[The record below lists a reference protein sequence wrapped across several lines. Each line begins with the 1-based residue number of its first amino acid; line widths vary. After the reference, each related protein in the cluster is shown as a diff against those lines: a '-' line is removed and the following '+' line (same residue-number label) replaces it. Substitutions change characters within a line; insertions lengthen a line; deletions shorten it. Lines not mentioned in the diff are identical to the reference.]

1 MKDNRA
7 YILLAI
13 IITLTVAIAGVGGA
27 STAKISLD
35 PSKVEDIDPGGTF
48 NTDIIIT
55 DVNNLYAWQ
64 VRLNFDADVVQVD
77 NVTEGPFLGSTGNE
91 TFFSPPNIN
100 NDKGYM
106 IIGGTFMVPF
116 PEEGVTGNGVLATIV
131 FSVTGQGTI
140 TLEFDDAHDAH
151 GDALFT
157 YLREVQW
164 IGGEGEKVPLSRD
177 LENGTFS
184 NGGQPVLSL
193 PLIIA
198 VVVIVA
204 LCGIGAFYYMRRR
217 RT

>member
-1 MKDNRA
+1 M
-7 YILLAI
+7 
-13 IITLTVAIAGVGGA
+13 GGA

-35 PSKVEDIDPGGTF
+35 PSEVKDIDPGGTF

-64 VRLNFDADVVQVD
+64 IRLNFDPDVVQVD

-131 FSVTGQGTI
+131 FSVTGRGRI
-140 TLEFDDAHDAH
+140 TLEFDEDEN
-151 GDALFT
+151 FS

-164 IGGEGEKVPLSRD
+164 IGDEGEKVPLSLD